1 MRINYNGIY
10 REATAEETDELE
22 AMQEQTQQ
30 ADPLT
35 EMAAAMSTAA
45 TLAQMRAAAKAFLD
59 ASAEVKQA

>member
-1 MRINYNGIY
+1 MRINYNGTY
-10 REATAEETDELE
+10 REATAEEIAELE
-22 AMQEQTQQ
+22 AMQAQAQQ

-35 EMAAAMSTAA
+35 EMAAAMSTAS